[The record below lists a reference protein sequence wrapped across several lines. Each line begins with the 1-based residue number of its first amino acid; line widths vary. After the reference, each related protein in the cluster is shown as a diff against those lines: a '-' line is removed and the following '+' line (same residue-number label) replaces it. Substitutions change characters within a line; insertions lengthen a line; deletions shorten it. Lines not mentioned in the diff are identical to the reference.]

1 MTIEHQFLR
10 SEYFFP
16 NWNINTLFLGTF
28 NPICGEQLDY
38 YYRRSFNGFWKIL
51 KHYDENEIYNFTDF
65 NQLKRFMIDKKF
77 GCVDVIRTVTFP
89 DVDRQKICGNG
100 YTDNNLF
107 KTKLYSR
114 EYNFEQIKK
123 FLLHNKVKNVFT
135 TWGCRNNPK
144 EFRNLLSDFQTFCH
158 THGILYVQLN
168 SPSGRMYRS
177 DNINNININWWT
189 NLDRIFS

>member
-1 MTIEHQFLR
+1 MIIEHQFLH

-16 NWNINTLFLGTF
+16 NWKVNILFIGTF

-38 YYRRSFNGFWKIL
+38 YYRRSSNGFWKIL

-65 NQLKRFMIDKKF
+65 NHLKSFMIDNKF
-77 GCVDVIRTVTFP
+77 GCVDVIRSVSFP
-89 DVDRQKICGNG
+89 DVDRPKICGKG

-123 FLLHNKVKNVFT
+123 FILDNKVKNVFT
-135 TWGCRNNPK
+135 TWGCRDNPK
-144 EFRNLLSDFQTFCH
+144 EFRNLLIDFQSFCD
-158 THGILYVQLN
+158 TNRILYVQLI
-168 SPSGRMYRS
+168 SPSGRMYKG
-177 DNINNININWWT
+177 DNINNINVNWWT
-189 NLDRIFS
+189 NLDRHL